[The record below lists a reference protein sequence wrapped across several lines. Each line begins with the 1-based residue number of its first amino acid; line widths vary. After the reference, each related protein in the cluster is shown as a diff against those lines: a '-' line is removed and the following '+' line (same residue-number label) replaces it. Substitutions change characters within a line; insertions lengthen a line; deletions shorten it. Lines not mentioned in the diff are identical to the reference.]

1 MSGFITF
8 EERLEIESMVF
19 QRCSFGEIA
28 KKINKDRSTISREI
42 RRHSITEKSGY
53 SGFGFNACVH
63 MEDFK
68 LYTCCFF
75 GHRKIDKTPELIDRL
90 TKEIE
95 VLITEK
101 DVNVFYFGS
110 KSEFDDLCHKVVTE
124 LKEKYPNI
132 KRIYVRSAF
141 QHIPDWYE
149 ESLLEHYEGTYFPN
163 HMEKAGK
170 ASYVER
176 NQEMINKSDFCVIY
190 YDENYL
196 PPRRKN
202 SRRDLFD
209 YQPKSGTAVAYDYA
223 VKKKKK
229 IINCF

>member
-1 MSGFITF
+1 
-8 EERLEIESMVF
+8 
-19 QRCSFGEIA
+19 
-28 KKINKDRSTISREI
+28 
-42 RRHSITEKSGY
+42 
-53 SGFGFNACVH
+53 
-63 MEDFK
+63 MEDLK
-68 LYTCCFF
+68 LHSCCFF
-75 GHRKIDKTPELIDRL
+75 GHRKINKTPELIERL

-95 VLITEK
+95 VLISEK
-101 DVNVFYFGS
+101 DVVIFYFGS

-124 LKEKYPNI
+124 LKKKYPEI

-149 ESLLEHYEGTYFPN
+149 DSLLQHYEDTYFPE
-163 HMEKAGK
+163 HMEKAGR

-202 SRRDLFD
+202 SRRELTD
-209 YQPKSGTAVAYDYA
+209 YQPKSGTAVAYEYA
-223 VKKKKK
+223 MKKNRF
-229 IINCF
+229 IINVIF

>member
-1 MSGFITF
+1 MDD
-8 EERLEIESMVF
+8 L
-19 QRCSFGEIA
+19 
-28 KKINKDRSTISREI
+28 KL
-42 RRHSITEKSGY
+42 HS
-53 SGFGFNACVH
+53 
-63 MEDFK
+63 
-68 LYTCCFF
+68 CCFF
-75 GHRKIDKTPELIDRL
+75 GHRKINKTPELIERL

-95 VLITEK
+95 VLISEK
-101 DVNVFYFGS
+101 DVVIFYFGS

-124 LKEKYPNI
+124 LKKKYPEI

-149 ESLLEHYEGTYFPN
+149 DSLLQHYEDTYFPE
-163 HMEKAGK
+163 HMEKAGR

-202 SRRDLFD
+202 SRRELTD
-209 YQPKSGTAVAYDYA
+209 YQPKSGTAVAYEYA
-223 VKKKKK
+223 MKKNRF
-229 IINCF
+229 IINVIF

>member
-1 MSGFITF
+1 
-8 EERLEIESMVF
+8 
-19 QRCSFGEIA
+19 
-28 KKINKDRSTISREI
+28 
-42 RRHSITEKSGY
+42 
-53 SGFGFNACVH
+53 
-63 MEDFK
+63 MEDLK
-68 LYTCCFF
+68 LHSCCFF
-75 GHRKIDKTPELIDRL
+75 GHRKINKTPELIERL

-95 VLITEK
+95 VLISEK
-101 DVNVFYFGS
+101 DVVTFYFGS

-124 LKEKYPNI
+124 LKKKYPEI

-149 ESLLEHYEGTYFPN
+149 DSLLQHYEDTYFPE
-163 HMEKAGK
+163 HMEKAGR

-202 SRRDLFD
+202 SRRELTD
-209 YQPKSGTAVAYDYA
+209 YQPKSGTAVAYEYA
-223 VKKKKK
+223 MKKNRF
-229 IINCF
+229 IINVIF